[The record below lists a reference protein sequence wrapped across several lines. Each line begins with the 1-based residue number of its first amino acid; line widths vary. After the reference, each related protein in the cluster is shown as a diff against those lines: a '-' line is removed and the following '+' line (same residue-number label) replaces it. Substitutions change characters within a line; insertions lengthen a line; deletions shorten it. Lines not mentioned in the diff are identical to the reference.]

1 MADLYGKRTGA
12 GNFQPGFRLMSG
24 NEMMN
29 AFAKVFQ
36 GGLSREDSITA
47 TAGGTKAA
55 ARALTRTNNHITV
68 CATGGDSVLLP
79 KAIAGSRVVVRND
92 GAASC
97 NLFGKGTDTINGVA
111 TGTATALAAA
121 KAIELVCFTTGAW
134 FTLSV
139 QA

>member
-1 MADLYGKRTGA
+1 MADPNYGKT
-12 GNFQPGFRLMSG
+12 NFIPGFRLIDG
-24 NEMMN
+24 AALNRALN
-29 AFAKVFQ
+29 RVFQ

-55 ARALTRTNNHITV
+55 ARILTKSNNHITV

-79 KAIAGSRVVVRND
+79 KAIAGSRVTIRND

-97 NLFGKGTDTINGVA
+97 NLFGKGADTINGVA
-111 TGTATALAAA
+111 TATATALANG
-121 KAIELVCFTTGAW
+121 KAMELICYTVGAW

>member
-1 MADLYGKRTGA
+1 MALRDDYGKT
-12 GNFQPGFRLMSG
+12 NLIPGFRMFNGTDL
-24 NEMMN
+24 N
-29 AFAKVFQ
+29 ALFSRVFQ

-55 ARALTRTNNHITV
+55 AYALTRSLSHITV

-79 KAIAGSRVVVRND
+79 KAIAGSRVTVRND
-92 GAASC
+92 GAAAL
-97 NLFGKGTDTINGVA
+97 NIFGKGTDTINGVA
-111 TGTATALAAA
+111 TGTATSLAAA
-121 KAIELVCFTTGAW
+121 KCIELVCWTAGAW

>member
-1 MADLYGKRTGA
+1 MADLAYGKT
-12 GNFQPGFRLMSG
+12 NLVPGFRMFDGAALNRLFSR
-24 NEMMN
+24 
-29 AFAKVFQ
+29 VFQ
-36 GGLSREDSITA
+36 GGLSREDTITA

-55 ARALTRTNNHITV
+55 ARVLTKTNNHITV

-79 KAIAGSRVVVRND
+79 KAIAGSRCVVRND
-92 GAASC
+92 GAASL
-97 NLFGKGTDTINGVA
+97 NVFAKGTDTINGVA

-121 KAIELVCFTTGAW
+121 KAIELVCFTAGAW